1 MNVFFKSLPLV
12 ASLIAAEIAAA
23 ETIKPDDFRNL
34 YGIVWTG
41 TPSQNLEYAC
51 QMGYTH
57 VFYQAGMEKNPKSKG
72 LKFFIESPEYSVYPR
87 LIDTEKTYSPQ
98 QIKWW

>member
-34 YGIVWTG
+34 YGIFG
-41 TPSQNLEYAC
+41 RLY
-51 QMGYTH
+51 
-57 VFYQAGMEKNPKSKG
+57 KK
-72 LKFFIESPEYSVYPR
+72 LKAF
-87 LIDTEKTYSPQ
+87 
-98 QIKWW
+98 

>member
-57 VFYQAGMEKNPKSKG
+57 VFYHAALDCTQSQKA
-72 LKFFIESPEYSVYPR
+72 
-87 LIDTEKTYSPQ
+87 
-98 QIKWW
+98 